1 MRSWPWLRWMSLGI
15 ASSTP
20 LLAASPPPA
29 AVEIVPLE
37 SQVVA
42 YLQRTGPARGI
53 NDAIHELVA
62 WAEKDGVKAAGPASI
77 LFYTDPDSAPDATLF
92 WEARL
97 PLALERPRAT
107 PPPVGGVGMIR
118 SERIRAAACVERR
131 SPPGGRTTG
140 PGSLR
145 EWIRAKGYAVN
156 GPRIETYLD
165 GLAGDPTQSVRMRL
179 CLPVTGPR

>member
-1 MRSWPWLRWMSLGI
+1 MRSRQLSWWLPLGFATASLL
-15 ASSTP
+15 S
-20 LLAASPPPA
+20 AAPPPSGA
-29 AVEIVPLE
+29 AEVVPIE

-42 YLQRTGPARGI
+42 YLQRTGSARGI
-53 NDAIHELVA
+53 PDAIHELVA

-77 LFYTDPDSAPDATLF
+77 LFYTDPDSAPDPTLF

-107 PPPVGGVGMIR
+107 PPPAGGVGVIR
-118 SERIRAAACVERR
+118 SEPIRAAACMEQRAT
-131 SPPGGRTTG
+131 PGGRTTG

-165 GLAGDPTQSVRMRL
+165 GLGGDVTERVRMRV